1 MTSSN
6 GIHSETD
13 AGRRG
18 TTGDVASA
26 SEPDRSTVAVGAC
39 VARRFA
45 SAEEAA
51 RDAANV
57 LLRGPLVAHA
67 YAGGLDSQLRER
79 IMVAVSQVNAC
90 GGCTRV
96 HRRWALRAGVSSAEL
111 EALRTGDLE
120 HLDPR
125 SRAAVSYA
133 VARAERRFE
142 GPASPGTEK
151 SASKHLSVREL
162 KEVDAIARAMALANL
177 SLNTLA
183 ARRPPSRTGAA
194 QHPVFARVWSHISGK
209 VGSDKQRSELL
220 AGLRGRVLEVGA
232 GDGRNFAHYP
242 PEVSEVLAVEPEP
255 YLRCLA
261 SGAARAAPVPVTVV
275 DGTAELLPR
284 EDGVFDSVVSSLV
297 LCSVVD
303 QQIALAELHRV
314 LMPGGELR
322 FYEHVIAERT
332 LGKAVQAG
340 LDGSGIWPH
349 LGAGCHLA
357 RDTLGTIAAAGF
369 TVERVRRFTSGPG
382 PLGLPFVLGTAR
394 RKSAHR
400 EALGAAT

>member
-1 MTSSN
+1 VTSRN
-6 GIHSETD
+6 DIHSETD
-13 AGRRG
+13 ARQRG
-18 TTGDVASA
+18 TTGDLASS
-26 SEPDRSTVAVGAC
+26 SEPDRSTVAVDVC
-39 VARRFA
+39 VPRRFA
-45 SAEEAA
+45 SADEAA

-57 LLRGPLVAHA
+57 LVRGPLVTHA

-133 VARAERRFE
+133 VDRAELRFE
-142 GPASPGTEK
+142 GPASPGIER
-151 SASKHLSVREL
+151 SASEHLSVTEL
-162 KEVDAIARAMALANL
+162 NEVDAIARAMALANL

-183 ARRPPSRTGAA
+183 AAKLPSATGAA

-255 YLRCLA
+255 YLRRLA
-261 SGAARAAPVPVTVV
+261 ADAAGVAPVPVTVF
-275 DGTAELLPR
+275 DGTAELLPH

-297 LCSVVD
+297 LCSVID
-303 QQIALAELHRV
+303 QEIALAELHRV
-314 LMPGGELR
+314 LTPGGELR
-322 FYEHVIAERT
+322 FFEHVIAGRG

-340 LDGSGIWPH
+340 LDGSGVWPH

-357 RDTLGTIAAAGF
+357 RDTVGAIAAAGF
-369 TVERVRRFTSGPG
+369 KVERVRRFTSGPG
-382 PLGLPFVLGTAR
+382 PLGIPFVLGTAR
-394 RKSAHR
+394 RRSA
-400 EALGAAT
+400 LP

>member
-1 MTSSN
+1 
-6 GIHSETD
+6 
-13 AGRRG
+13 
-18 TTGDVASA
+18 
-26 SEPDRSTVAVGAC
+26 
-39 VARRFA
+39 
-45 SAEEAA
+45 
-51 RDAANV
+51 
-57 LLRGPLVAHA
+57 
-67 YAGGLDSQLRER
+67 
-79 IMVAVSQVNAC
+79 MVAVSQVNAC
-90 GGCTRV
+90 AGCTRV
-96 HRRWALRAGVSSAEL
+96 HERWALRAGVSSTEL
-111 EALRTGDLE
+111 EALHTGDLE

-133 VARAERRFE
+133 VARAQRRFA
-142 GPASPGTEK
+142 G
-151 SASKHLSVREL
+151 SASEGIESSAREHLSVREL
-162 KEVDAIARAMALANL
+162 KEIEAVARAMALANL

-183 ARRPPSRTGAA
+183 ARTGSSGTGTGAA

-242 PEVSEVLAVEPEP
+242 SEVSEVLAVEPEP
-255 YLRCLA
+255 YLRRLA

-275 DGTAELLPR
+275 DGTAELLPH
-284 EDGVFDSVVSSLV
+284 EDGVFDSIVSSLV

-303 QQIALAELHRV
+303 QEIALAELHRV

-322 FYEHVIAERT
+322 FYEHVIAERS
-332 LGKAVQAG
+332 LGRSVQAS

-357 RDTLGTIAAAGF
+357 RDTVGMIAAAGF
-369 TVERVRRFTSGPG
+369 TVEQVRRFTSGPG

-394 RKSAHR
+394 RRSAHR